1 MSSNQDQAYG
11 QNEVNQSLVAPA
23 IRTDQLQLGYDDDEL
38 VIKGLD
44 LAIDRGSI
52 TALVGP
58 NGCGKSTTL
67 RALGRLLRPKSGA
80 VYLDGKMIHTL
91 PTREVARR
99 LSILPQS
106 PVAPE
111 GLTVR
116 DLISRGRF
124 PHQSWR
130 EQWSREDAHYVDHA
144 LRSVG
149 MTSLADRPIDTLS
162 GGQRQKAWIG
172 VPLAQNTQVMLLDEP
187 TTFLDVAHQIDILNL
202 IRRLNVEEQTTIVMV
217 LHDLNQACRYSDRLV
232 FMKDGRMHSSGNAKA
247 TMTEGTIRDVF
258 GVECVIVED
267 PVTRGPM
274 MVPYDLVSTDSERP
288 NDTENGQFAGGGH
301 A

>member
-1 MSSNQDQAYG
+1 MSSNHDQAYG
-11 QNEVNQSLVAPA
+11 RNEGNTSPDEPA
-23 IRTDQLQLGYDDDEL
+23 IRTDHLQLGYDDEL

-67 RALGRLLRPKSGA
+67 RALGRLLRPKSGS
-80 VYLDGKMIHTL
+80 VYLDGKIIHTL

-130 EQWSREDAHYVDHA
+130 EQWSREDAYYVDHA

-162 GGQRQKAWIG
+162 GGQKQKAWIG
-172 VPLAQNTQVMLLDEP
+172 VPLAQNTKVMLLDEP

-202 IRRLNVEEQTTIVMV
+202 IPKLNLEEQTTIVMV

-232 FMKDGRMHSSGNAKA
+232 FMKDGRMHSSGDAKA
-247 TMTEGTIRDVF
+247 TMTEDTIRDVF

-274 MVPYDLVSTDSERP
+274 MVPYDLVSANSEDP
-288 NDTENGQFAGGGH
+288 DDVEDGQFAGAGH
-301 A
+301 E

>member
-1 MSSNQDQAYG
+1 MSNNQDQSDG
-11 QNEVNQSLVAPA
+11 QNEGTSLVVPT
-23 IRTDQLQLGYDDDEL
+23 IRTNKLQLGYDDEL

-58 NGCGKSTTL
+58 NGCGKSTIL
-67 RALGRLLRPKSGA
+67 RALGRLLRPKSGS
-80 VYLDGKMIHTL
+80 VYLDGKIIHTL

-130 EQWSREDAHYVDHA
+130 EQWSTEDAYYVDHA

-172 VPLAQNTQVMLLDEP
+172 VPLAQNTKVMLLDEP

-202 IRRLNVEEQTTIVMV
+202 IRRLNLEEQTTIVMV

-232 FMKDGRMHSSGNAKA
+232 FMKEGRMHSSGDAKA
-247 TMTEGTIRDVF
+247 TMTEDTIRDVF
-258 GVECVIVED
+258 GVECVIVKD

-274 MVPYDLVSTDSERP
+274 MVPYDLVNTNSEGP
-288 NDTENGQFAGGGH
+288 DDVEDGQFAGGGH
-301 A
+301 E

>member
-1 MSSNQDQAYG
+1 MFSNQDQSDG
-11 QNEVNQSLVAPA
+11 QNEGTSLVEPT
-23 IRTDQLQLGYDDDEL
+23 IRTDKLQLGYDDEL

-58 NGCGKSTTL
+58 NGCGKSTIL
-67 RALGRLLRPKSGA
+67 RALGRLLRPKSGS
-80 VYLDGKMIHTL
+80 VYLDGKIIHTL

-130 EQWSREDAHYVDHA
+130 EQWS
-144 LRSVG
+144 
-149 MTSLADRPIDTLS
+149 T
-162 GGQRQKAWIG
+162 
-172 VPLAQNTQVMLLDEP
+172 
-187 TTFLDVAHQIDILNL
+187 
-202 IRRLNVEEQTTIVMV
+202 
-217 LHDLNQACRYSDRLV
+217 
-232 FMKDGRMHSSGNAKA
+232 
-247 TMTEGTIRDVF
+247 
-258 GVECVIVED
+258 
-267 PVTRGPM
+267 
-274 MVPYDLVSTDSERP
+274 
-288 NDTENGQFAGGGH
+288 
-301 A
+301 